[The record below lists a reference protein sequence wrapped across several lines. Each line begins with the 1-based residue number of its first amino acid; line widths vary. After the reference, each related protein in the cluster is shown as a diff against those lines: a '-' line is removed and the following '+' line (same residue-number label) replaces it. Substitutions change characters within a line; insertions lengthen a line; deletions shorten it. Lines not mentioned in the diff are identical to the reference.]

1 MTVTD
6 VDASVAWYRQVLSL
20 KQVGIARHE
29 GGFGIVMSTP
39 DEGVWLVLH
48 HHDANPGETFTET
61 RTGLD
66 HVAFHVP
73 SYDHL
78 VAWRDHFDT
87 HGVRHSEI
95 VPIADSAMLSS
106 KLVKNATLKIY
117 EGAPRGLATTHKD
130 KFNADLLAFLQS

>member
-1 MTVTD
+1 MAAPTPAMDGIIHVALTVTD

-48 HHDANPGETFTET
+48 HHDANSGEAFTET

-66 HVAFHVP
+66 HVAFHVRDDR
-73 SYDHL
+73 S
-78 VAWRDHFDT
+78 VAREGRRGGGGGGDPGSHRGPARWRRARP
-87 HGVRHSEI
+87 G
-95 VPIADSAMLSS
+95 
-106 KLVKNATLKIY
+106 
-117 EGAPRGLATTHKD
+117 
-130 KFNADLLAFLQS
+130 